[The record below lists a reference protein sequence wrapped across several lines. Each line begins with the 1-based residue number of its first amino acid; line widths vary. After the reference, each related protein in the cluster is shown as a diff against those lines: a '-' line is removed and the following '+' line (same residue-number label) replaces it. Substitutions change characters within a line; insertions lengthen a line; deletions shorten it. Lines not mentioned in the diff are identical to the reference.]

1 LKFHDIIYIAIHKR
15 MGMRTN
21 IVIDDELLKEAMKYS
36 KLKTKKDVVNLALK
50 EFVENAKKLSLMDLK
65 GKIDFSK
72 KLRER

>member
-1 LKFHDIIYIAIHKR
+1 
-15 MGMRTN
+15 MRTN